1 VTTNEITRR
10 EDMTFSSVRELK
22 FKTSEVLRRTAK
34 GEPVIIT
41 SHGKPKAI
49 LASIE
54 GEDLE
59 DVLLAHSPSLRKKIE
74 QGLED
79 IRKGR
84 VTTLESYL
92 AKRPKAGKK

>member
-1 VTTNEITRR
+1 MR
-10 EDMTFSSVRELK
+10 FSSVRELK
-22 FKTSEVLRRTAK
+22 FKTSEVLRKTAN

-49 LASIE
+49 LASVDE
-54 GEDLE
+54 EELEDL
-59 DVLLAHSPSLRKKIE
+59 LLAYSPSLRKKIE

-84 VTTLESYL
+84 LTRLEDYL
-92 AKRPKAGKK
+92 TERRKGKKR

>member
-1 VTTNEITRR
+1 
-10 EDMTFSSVRELK
+10 MTFSSVRELK
-22 FKTSEVLRRTAK
+22 SKTSEVLRRTAK

-54 GEDLE
+54 EEDLE

>member
-1 VTTNEITRR
+1 MR
-10 EDMTFSSVRELK
+10 FSSVRELK
-22 FKTSEVLRRTAK
+22 FKTSEVLRKTAN

-49 LASIE
+49 LASVDE
-54 GEDLE
+54 EELEDL
-59 DVLLAHSPSLRKKIE
+59 LLAYSPSLRKKIE

-84 VTTLESYL
+84 LTRLENYL
-92 AKRPKAGKK
+92 TERRKGKKR